1 MAGNHSQNLLLQ
13 DIVRLR
19 SCGQYFA
26 ALKLLDGEAK
36 SCLDPTRLCL
46 EKSLCY
52 VFQHN
57 FGCLLHTVQAWTR
70 AEGRVRSKEGALIL
84 LIYDLGR
91 FHMDLALTEAVASS
105 NTVVAQWL
113 INKSIEDFDEIDAY
127 IACVDHII
135 QDRGRRFLSG
145 EDEEITED
153 FPSCD
158 RMEALLNMLLQNGRF
173 MELGLFHLAESITR
187 SAQIRI
193 RHLEESLEQI
203 RESSSMP
210 NCQKLQLQH
219 YLRVFLNQAYSQV
232 GDAPSSSSHL
242 TQDLDVS
249 VSNKIEE
256 SLLWS
261 RFLILRNKSRW
272 GQDDIDDIQQ
282 LILDFRS
289 LQNMKGWQSSF
300 FLLAEVFR
308 GQGNHGPYSD
318 LVLSQFEARYIKKM
332 QAWIHSDQK

>member
-1 MAGNHSQNLLLQ
+1 MAVNHPQNLLLQ
-13 DIVRLR
+13 DVVGLR

-57 FGCLLHTVQAWTR
+57 FGSLLHTVQAWVR
-70 AEGRVRSKEGALIL
+70 AQGGIRSKERALIL
-84 LIYDLGR
+84 LLYDLGR

-105 NTVVAQWL
+105 NTVVTQWL
-113 INKSIEDFDEIDAY
+113 TEKSIGDVDEIDVY

-158 RMEALLNMLLQNGRF
+158 RMETLLSVLLQSGRF
-173 MELGLFHLAESITR
+173 TELGLFHLAESVTR

-193 RHLEESLEQI
+193 RHLEETLEQI
-203 RESSSMP
+203 QASSSMP
-210 NCQKLQLQH
+210 NNQKHQLLHYLQL
-219 YLRVFLNQAYSQV
+219 LLNQAYFEI
-232 GDAPSSSSHL
+232 GDAPPGSSHL
-242 TQDLDVS
+242 TQHSVGS
-249 VSNKIEE
+249 VSNETEE

-261 RFLILRNKSRW
+261 RFLILRHKSKW
-272 GQDDIDDIQQ
+272 EDSDIDDIQQ
-282 LILDFRS
+282 LLLDFRS
-289 LQNMKGWQSSF
+289 LHNMKGWQSSS
-300 FLLAEVFR
+300 FLLARVFR
-308 GQGNHGPYSD
+308 GQGSHGLYSD
-318 LVLSQFEARYIKKM
+318 LVLSQFEARYITKLHVL
-332 QAWIHSDQK
+332 ICSDQK